1 MLKVT
6 IDSVPVQLE
15 VPEGAS
21 FAQICAAAMKILLVD
36 SRAISECKLD
46 GKVVVEPD
54 KVDTLLSTF
63 TTLEILSRPLK
74 EILLT
79 TLQQHVLELK
89 QLEQLTE
96 QLVTDCLLAEP
107 QEIVD
112 QWSTICN
119 ITKKKLSII
128 PTLAPILDEK
138 QLEAQMEPL
147 FKDLNTIM
155 TSASTA
161 FSTADVVSFS
171 DILENNFHPWIQK
184 FRSVIQT
191 AQTEV
196 EKFKTA

>member
-63 TTLEILSRPLK
+63 TNLEILSRPLK

-112 QWSTICN
+112 QWSNICN

-155 TSASTA
+155 TAASTS

-171 DILENNFHPWIQK
+171 DTLENDFQPWIQK